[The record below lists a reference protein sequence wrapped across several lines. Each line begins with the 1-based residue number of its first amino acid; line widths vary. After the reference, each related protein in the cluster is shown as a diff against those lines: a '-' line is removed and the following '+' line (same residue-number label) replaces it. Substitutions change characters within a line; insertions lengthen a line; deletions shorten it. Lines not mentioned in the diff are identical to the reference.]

1 MWPPGHGG
9 AWQCGG
15 GQAIVRRTT
24 LLTDVHRSREEN
36 IRTPTP
42 ATALILEDLPMTDAV
57 KVGFVPFSTAP
68 RGILVVFCDDT
79 LKLGAATRK
88 VLGTAADL
96 VKRAAAT
103 SQFKGKSGSTL
114 DILAPG
120 GLKVSRLIVVGT
132 GKLSDF
138 KDKDFLKFGGV
149 AAGKLRA
156 GNDTATIVAELPDGA
171 MKPDQAA
178 AVASG
183 VRLRAYKFD
192 RYKTKKKDGED
203 AALRADISL
212 AVGDVAAARKAFAPD
227 SHIVDGVI
235 TARDL
240 VNEPPNV
247 LFPVEFARRAAQ
259 LRKLGVDVDILDV
272 KAMTKLGMGALLGV
286 AQGSTQ
292 PGRTVIMRW
301 NGGKRGDAPVAFIG
315 KGVCFDTGGI
325 SIKGAA
331 GMEDMKGDM
340 GGAACVV
347 GLMQALAARKAKV
360 NAVGAIGLVE
370 NMPDGNAQRPG
381 DIVTSMSGQT
391 IEIINTDAEGRLVL
405 ADVLWHVAKKFKPKF
420 MVDLATLTGAIMVA
434 LGTEYAGMFS
444 NNDELAERL
453 SKVGLETGERVWR
466 MPLGPEYDKQIDSQ
480 FADMKNTG
488 TRNGGSIT
496 AAQFLQRFV
505 DGTPWAHLDIAGTA
519 MGAPK
524 TEINQSWG
532 SGYGVRLLERLV
544 AEYYEAKK

>member
-1 MWPPGHGG
+1 MYMHHS
-9 AWQCGG
+9 QSEHSK
-15 GQAIVRRTT
+15 
-24 LLTDVHRSREEN
+24 HRAQWVSSH
-36 IRTPTP
+36 PVYS
-42 ATALILEDLPMTDAV
+42 LISEDLPMPDAV

-79 LKLGAATRK
+79 LKFGAATRK
-88 VLGTAADL
+88 ALGDATD
-96 VKRAAAT
+96 VVGRAAAT
-103 SQFKGKSGSTL
+103 NQFKGKSGSAL
-114 DILAPG
+114 DILAPE
-120 GLKVSRLIVVGT
+120 GLKASRLIVVGA
-132 GKLSDF
+132 GKLSAI
-138 KDKDFLKFGGV
+138 KDYDFLKLGGLV
-149 AAGKLRA
+149 AGKLRA
-156 GNDTATIVAELPDGA
+156 GNDAVMIIAELPTGA
-171 MKPDQAA
+171 LKPDQAA

-203 AALRADISL
+203 AALRADVSI

-227 SHIVDGVI
+227 AHIVDGVI
-235 TARDL
+235 MAREL

-247 LFPVEFARRAAQ
+247 LYPVEFARRASR
-259 LRKLGVDVDILDV
+259 LRKLGVDVQVLDV

-286 AQGSTQ
+286 SQGSTQ

-301 NGGKRGDAPVAFIG
+301 NGGKRGDQPVAFIG

-325 SIKGAA
+325 SIKPA
-331 GMEDMKGDM
+331 GSMEDMKGDM

-347 GLMQALAARKAKV
+347 GLMHALAARKAKV

-370 NMPDGNAQRPG
+370 NMPGGNAQRPG

-405 ADVLWHVAKKFKPKF
+405 ADVLWYVAKKFKPKF

-434 LGTEYAGMFS
+434 LGTEYAGLFS
-444 NNDELAERL
+444 NNDELSERL
-453 SKVGLETGERVWR
+453 TKVGMETGERVWR

-505 DGTPWAHLDIAGTA
+505 DDTPWAHLDIAGTA

-524 TEINQSWG
+524 SEINHSWG

-544 AEYYEAKK
+544 AEYYEAGK

>member
-1 MWPPGHGG
+1 MP
-9 AWQCGG
+9 
-15 GQAIVRRTT
+15 
-24 LLTDVHRSREEN
+24 
-36 IRTPTP
+36 
-42 ATALILEDLPMTDAV
+42 DAV
-57 KVGFVPFSTAP
+57 KVGFVPFSAAP

-79 LKLGAATRK
+79 LKFGAATRK
-88 VLGTAADL
+88 TLGTATDL
-96 VKRAAAT
+96 VKRAAET
-103 SQFKGKSGSTL
+103 NQFKGKSASTL
-114 DILAPG
+114 DILAPQ
-120 GLKVSRLIVVGT
+120 GLKVSRLIVVGA
-132 GKLSDF
+132 GKVASL
-138 KDKDFLKFGGV
+138 KDNDFLKFGGT

-156 GNDTATIVAELPDGA
+156 GNDAATIIAELPDGA
-171 MKPDQAA
+171 MKPEQAA
-178 AVASG
+178 AVAAG

-203 AALRADISL
+203 LALRADISI
-212 AVGDVAAARKAFAPD
+212 AVDDVAAARKAFAPGA
-227 SHIVDGVI
+227 HVVDGVV

-247 LFPVEFARRAAQ
+247 LFPVEFARRASQ
-259 LRKLGVDVDILDV
+259 LRKLGVGVEILDV

-331 GMEDMKGDM
+331 SMEDMKGDM

-347 GLMQALAARKAKV
+347 GLMHALAARKAKV

-405 ADVLWHVAKKFKPKF
+405 ADVLWYVAKKFKPKF

-434 LGTEYAGMFS
+434 LGTEYAGLFS

-453 SKVGLETGERVWR
+453 TKVGLATGERLWR

-480 FADMKNTG
+480 FADVKNTG
-488 TRNGGSIT
+488 GRNGGSIT

-505 DGTPWAHLDIAGTA
+505 DETPWAHLDIAGTA

-532 SGYGVRLLERLV
+532 SGFGVRLLDRLV

>member
-1 MWPPGHGG
+1 
-9 AWQCGG
+9 
-15 GQAIVRRTT
+15 
-24 LLTDVHRSREEN
+24 
-36 IRTPTP
+36 
-42 ATALILEDLPMTDAV
+42 MTDAV
-57 KVGFVPFSTAP
+57 KVGFVPLSTSP
-68 RGILVVFCDDT
+68 RGILVAFCDDG
-79 LKLGAATRK
+79 LKFGTATRKALGAA
-88 VLGTAADL
+88 VNL

-103 SQFKGKSGSTL
+103 NQFKGKSGSSL
-114 DILAPG
+114 DLLEPAGI
-120 GLKVSRLIVVGT
+120 KIQRLIVVGV
-132 GKLSDF
+132 GKASGL
-138 KDKDFLKFGGV
+138 KEKDFLKFGG
-149 AAGKLRA
+149 ALTGKLNA
-156 GNDTATIVAELPDGA
+156 STEGVTVLAELADRA
-171 MKPDQAA
+171 MTAGEA
-178 AVASG
+178 TAVATG
-183 VRLRAYKFD
+183 IRLRAYKFD
-192 RYKTKKKDGED
+192 RYKTKKKDSED
-203 AALRADISL
+203 GGLRADVAL
-212 AVGDVAAARKAFAPD
+212 AVDDVSGTRKAFGPSGD
-227 SHIVDGVI
+227 VVDGVI
-235 TARDL
+235 LARDL

-247 LFPVEFARRAAQ
+247 LYPEEFARRASR
-259 LRKLGVDVDILDV
+259 LRRLGVDVETLDV

-286 AQGSTQ
+286 AQGSAR
-292 PGRTVIMRW
+292 PGRMVIMRW
-301 NGGKRGDAPVAFIG
+301 NGGKRGEQPVAFVG

-331 GMEDMKGDM
+331 NMEDMKGDM

-347 GLMQALAARKAKV
+347 GLMHVLAARKARV

-405 ADVLWHVAKKFKPKF
+405 ADLLWYVAKKFKPKF

-434 LGTEYAGMFS
+434 LGTDYAGLFS

-453 SKVGLETGERVWR
+453 IKTGLETGERVWR

-524 TEINQSWG
+524 TDINQSWG
-532 SGYGVRLLERLV
+532 AGFGVRLLDQLV
-544 AEYYEAKK
+544 AEHYEAGR